1 MMNQWDLG
9 APDIETNAHVNC
21 SYMAISKKIEKLNFA
36 EIVVSR
42 SFSPYVLGL
51 VVDDDNGIDL
61 VSN

>member
-1 MMNQWDLG
+1 
-9 APDIETNAHVNC
+9 
-21 SYMAISKKIEKLNFA
+21 MAISKKIEKLNFA